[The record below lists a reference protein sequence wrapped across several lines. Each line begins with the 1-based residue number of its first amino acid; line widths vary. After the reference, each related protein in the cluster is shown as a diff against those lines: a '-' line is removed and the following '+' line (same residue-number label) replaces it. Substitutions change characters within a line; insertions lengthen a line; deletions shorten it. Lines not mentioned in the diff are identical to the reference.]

1 MGNGSTPTHWFVVET
16 YNSST
21 GECTKYDMGS
31 DSRIQTQQPFR
42 TQLDEWDNKDFICA
56 YRVDYAP
63 AGSIVVPDK
72 DGLGERRD
80 ITDTTLDKDNNN
92 LVNRMQKSL
101 RGSSYSDLSYLII
114 PHYDFNGQVQN
125 GEMVVCKDL
134 ADEVLLIFQELYK
147 VKYPIERMKLVDE
160 YEADDWISIQ
170 NNNTSAFNYR
180 QANDGQNDLGVLSN
194 HAFGKSIDINPLINP
209 YIINYYSASES
220 PYTTHDIEKGP
231 DSRDRSRNYGDRFI
245 YRDQMTGWREI
256 EKQARIARGT
266 NIYNIFTKYGWS
278 WLEYAGGS
286 GEDLDSQHFDK
297 QDTSNVKR
305 IDYAALSSGQNGQQG
320 TTNSAS
326 NDTRN
331 ILFIG
336 DSRTEEIERTIPS
349 DADFICKVG
358 EGYNWMV
365 NTAFPQAEANVYA
378 GKKVII
384 WLGVNDLGNI
394 DNYISAVN
402 AKAAEW
408 TSRGAKVYY
417 AEVGPV
423 DSDPYADNATIEDFN
438 RRLQAGLSSNIRII
452 RLYDKLINEGYT
464 TVDGTHYNTETNQ
477 KIYNYLVSSVNG
489 TGSGNGTV
497 TETPFTKYQ
506 LTDQEL
512 TGLAAVAFS
521 EQGTPEGAS
530 REASLM
536 ANLFEVHHDGQ
547 CYGVTGGAGLYK
559 MVSQPIGGN
568 PYGWFADASNYIDS
582 GHLAPYCGGGPVT
595 DEMKA
600 VVKKVLVDGY
610 RTLPLYVDEHDSWS
624 GKDYRAYLNGAD
636 VTYDRSSYIPFTT
649 QIDNNYGSHYT
660 FWGWSNP
667 NYDGSDPFGYTREE
681 YRTKYGE
688 FCYDFDGNA
697 IGTPGTTGADS
708 NVTYYVK
715 VATWSQTVT
724 EVEYTEPGKEGYT
737 TVANNMTSK
746 NINYEEFLSGYT
758 MPFNYLWALVVIT
771 EDKDFALELADLVY
785 NSELEIT
792 VHDNY
797 TETTTQ
803 SSEEYWTTIMVRK
816 SASGDLSPERAM
828 FTKTTTTTVKNNRIE
843 TALTRANVWIVDYK
857 QDFVYEKLSNGSKW
871 VAKEKTT
878 REKTDK
884 NDTEDNFV
892 TLLRKN
898 SKAYNALDESADWLF
913 EVIENPDNGIT
924 DMLDL
929 TKCLLYKATGTKYD
943 NIDTYDFGAYDPSTF
958 KKSTDGFVG
967 SNIEEKLW
975 WLLKDI
981 GYTDNAA
988 AGAMGNFSAETDDG
1002 KEINSDC
1009 VESNGE
1015 GVGIVQW
1022 SFGRKKALLSYAE
1035 SKGKT
1040 WENETIQLEFL
1051 KAELTGGGCD
1061 GFAED
1066 QCYDKATEARFL
1078 AASSPEQ
1085 AADLFDKL
1093 FERSGGSRLD
1103 VRERGAKYYYNMFH
1117 GKVRPAYAGGSSEI
1131 IEVADKYV
1139 GNPYVW
1145 GGSSLTNG
1153 CDCSHFIWLV
1163 LKECGKIPQDAAYH
1177 YTGEIYSGRLADWGA
1192 EYIGKDPNDAEAGD
1206 IILYADGNIH
1216 HVAFYDGNGLIVE
1229 AKGSAWGITHDRTLD
1244 HEPIAGIYRV
1254 K

>member
-1 MGNGSTPTHWFVVET
+1 MGNGGTPTHWFVVET
-16 YNSST
+16 YDSST
-21 GECTKYDMGS
+21 GECTKYDMGM
-31 DSRIQTQQPFR
+31 DERIQTHQPFR

-63 AGSIVVPDK
+63 AGDIVVPDK

-80 ITDTTLDKDNNN
+80 ITDSTLDKDNNN

-101 RGSSYSDLSYLII
+101 RGSSYSNLSYLII
-114 PHYDFNGQVQN
+114 PHYNFDGQVVN
-125 GEMVVCKDL
+125 GEMVVCREL

-147 VKYPIERMKLVDE
+147 VKYPIEKMELVDNFGD
-160 YEADDWISIQ
+160 ADDWISIQ

-180 QANDGQNDLGVLSN
+180 HANNGQTESDALSN

-220 PYTTHDIEKGP
+220 PYTTHNIENGP
-231 DSRDRSRNYGDRFI
+231 NSRDSSRNYGDRFI
-245 YRDQMTGWREI
+245 YRDQMTGWKEI

-278 WLEYAGGS
+278 WLEHAGGS

-305 IDYAALSSGQNGQQG
+305 IDYSALSSSQNGRAQD

-326 NDTRN
+326 NDARK

-336 DSRTEEIERTIPS
+336 DSRTEDIERTVSS
-349 DADFICKVG
+349 DATFICKVG
-358 EGYNWMV
+358 EGYNWMKD
-365 NTAFPQAEANVYA
+365 TAFPEADTKVYA
-378 GKKVII
+378 GIKVII
-384 WLGVNDLGNI
+384 WLGVNDYGNI
-394 DNYISAVN
+394 NNYIEAVN
-402 AKAAEW
+402 NQASIWA
-408 TSRGAKVYY
+408 SRGAAVYY
-417 AEVGPV
+417 VEVGPV
-423 DSDPYADNATIEDFN
+423 DSDPYINNEQIEDFN
-438 RRLQAGLSSNIRII
+438 RKLQEGLSSNVRLIK
-452 RLYDKLINEGYT
+452 LYDKLKNEGYT
-464 TVDGTHYNTETNQ
+464 TVDGTHYNSATTQ
-477 KIYNYLVSSVNG
+477 KIYDYLVNSVNG
-489 TGSGNGTV
+489 MGSVNGTV

-506 LTDQEL
+506 LTDHEL

-521 EQGTPEGAS
+521 EQGTPRGAAV
-530 REASLM
+530 EASLM
-536 ANLFEVHHDGQ
+536 ANLFETHYNSE
-547 CYGVTGGAGLYK
+547 CYGVTGGEGLYK
-559 MVSQPIGGN
+559 MVSQPIGA
-568 PYGWFADASNYIDS
+568 PYGWFADASNYIES
-582 GHLAPYCGGGPVT
+582 GQLAPYCGGGPVT
-595 DEMKA
+595 EEMKA
-600 VVKKVLVDGY
+600 VVKRVLVDGY
-610 RTLPLYVDEHDSWS
+610 RTLPLYIDEHDSWS
-624 GKDYRAYLNGAD
+624 GKDYRAYLNGED
-636 VTYDRSSYIPFTT
+636 VTNDRNSYIPFTT
-649 QIDNNYGSHYT
+649 HIVNDYNSEYT
-660 FWGWSNP
+660 FWGWADP
-667 NYDGSDPFGYTREE
+667 TYDSDAFGYTSEE
-681 YRTKYGE
+681 NRAKYGD
-688 FCYDFDGNA
+688 FCYDFDGNP
-697 IGTPGTTGADS
+697 IGNPGTATAGSD
-708 NVTYYVK
+708 TKYYVK
-715 VATWSQTVT
+715 VATWNQTIT
-724 EVEYTEPGKEGYT
+724 NVEYNEPGKDGYT

-746 NINYEEFLSGYT
+746 NINYQDFLSGYT
-758 MPFNYLWALVVIT
+758 MPFNYLWAMLVIT
-771 EDKDFALELADLVY
+771 EDKDFVLELADLIY

-797 TETTTQ
+797 SENTSQ
-803 SSEEYWTTIMVRK
+803 SSESYWTTFYVK
-816 SASGDLSPERAM
+816 KGPTDELSPERAM
-828 FTKTTTTTVKNNRIE
+828 FTKTTTTTYKNNRIE

-857 QDFVYEKLSNGSKW
+857 QDFVYETLSNGSKW

-884 NDTEDNFV
+884 NDTKDNFV
-892 TLLRKN
+892 TLLRKH
-898 SKAYNALDESADWLF
+898 SKAYRTLNEDASWLF

-929 TKCLLYKATGTKYD
+929 TKYLLYKATGTKYD

-967 SNIEEKLW
+967 SNLEEKLW

-981 GYTDNAA
+981 GYTDYAA

-1002 KEINSDC
+1002 KEINSGC

-1015 GVGIVQW
+1015 GIGIVQW
-1022 SFGRKKALLSYAE
+1022 SFGRKQALLAYAE

-1066 QCYDKATEARFL
+1066 QCYDKATETRFL
-1078 AASSPEQ
+1078 AASSPEE

-1093 FERSGGSRLD
+1093 FERSGASRLE

-1117 GKVRPAYAGGSSEI
+1117 GKARPAYVGGSSEI

-1153 CDCSHFIWLV
+1153 CDCSHFVWLV

-1177 YTGEIYSGRLADWGA
+1177 YTGEIYSGGLVDWGA
-1192 EYIGKDPNDAEAGD
+1192 EYIGKDPNDAVAGD
-1206 IILYADGNIH
+1206 IVLYADGNIH
-1216 HVAFYDGNGLIVE
+1216 HVALYDGNGLIVE
-1229 AKGSAWGITHDRTLD
+1229 AKGSAWGITHDRTID